1 MRKETSSL
9 TQQQVEQ
16 FLQNQRET
24 GFPNFKNRI
33 AQVLVDEYSMSVSEA
48 RDYVFHPEISKRIED
63 DIEWAQHM
71 GARYWAEF
79 IYENYVDFPKLQIS

>member
-16 FLQNQRET
+16 FLQNQREK

-33 AQVLVDEYSMSVSEA
+33 AQVLVDEYPLSVAEA
-48 RDYVFHPEISKRIED
+48 RDYVFHPEISKRIES

-71 GARYWAEF
+71 GAHYWAKF
-79 IYENYVDFPKLQIS
+79 IYEHYIDFPKLQIS